1 MSDNSGSR
9 DNQQPAATT
18 VEAYQQATLAIRSGH
33 HRTHE
38 AEHSEALFLT
48 SSYVF
53 ENAELAAKHFNNELQ
68 GNVYSRYTNPTVRAF
83 EERLAAMEGGE
94 QAVATS
100 SGMAASLSVVMALL
114 QSGDHILCSKDVF
127 GSTRVMLNNYI
138 VKFGVEVSYV
148 SLTDLDAWQ
157 QAIQPNTKMLFCETP
172 SNPMSEI
179 ADLEALAALSKKAG
193 ALFVVDNC
201 FCTPVL
207 QKPLE
212 WGADI
217 VVHSATK
224 YLDGQGR
231 CLGGA
236 VVGNSELMEKIVGF
250 LRAAGPTM
258 SPFNAW
264 VFLKGLETLRI
275 RMQAHSANAA
285 ELAAWLND
293 HPKVTKVFYAGLK
306 EHPGHLL
313 AKKQQ
318 TDFGGVLS
326 FEVAGGREQAWRV
339 IDNTRM
345 LSLTA
350 NLGDTKTTIVHPATT
365 THGRLSDEER
375 QQAGIGEN
383 LIRIAVGLEDIVDI
397 KNDLQLGLDLI

>member
-1 MSDNSGSR
+1 MSDSGSK
-9 DNQQPAATT
+9 DNNQPTNVS
-18 VEAYQQATLAIRSGH
+18 VEAYQQATLAIRSGYQ
-33 HRTHE
+33 RSHE
-38 AEHSEALFLT
+38 AEHSEAMFLT

-53 ENAELAAKHFNNELQ
+53 DSAELAAKHFSNELS

-83 EERLAAMEGGE
+83 EERLAVMEGGE

-100 SGMAASLSVVMALL
+100 SGMAATLSVVMSLL

-138 VKFGVEVSYV
+138 VKFGVQVSYV

-172 SNPMSEI
+172 SNPMSEV
-179 ADLEALAALSKKAG
+179 ADLEALAAMSKKAG

-201 FCTPVL
+201 FCTPAL
-207 QKPLE
+207 QRPLQ
-212 WGADI
+212 WGADL

-236 VVGNSELMEKIVGF
+236 VVGNSELIEKIVGF

-285 ELAAWLND
+285 ELASWLNN
-293 HPKVTKVFYAGLK
+293 HPKVTKVFYAGL
-306 EHPGHLL
+306 EDHPGHGL
-313 AKKQQ
+313 AVKQQ
-318 TDFGGVLS
+318 SDFGGVVS
-326 FEVAGGREQAWRV
+326 FAVSGGREQAWTV

-375 QQAGIGEN
+375 QEAGIGQN
-383 LIRIAVGLEDIVDI
+383 LIRIAVGLEDFVDI

>member
-1 MSDNSGSR
+1 MSAQD
-9 DNQQPAATT
+9 DKLQQD
-18 VEAYQQATLAIRSGH
+18 TLAIRGGYQRS
-33 HRTHE
+33 HE
-38 AEHSEALFLT
+38 NEHSEALFLT

-53 ENAELAAKHFNNELQ
+53 ENAEMAAKHFSNELD
-68 GNVYSRYTNPTVRAF
+68 GNVYSRYTNPTVSTF
-83 EERLAAMEGGE
+83 EQRLAAMEGGE
-94 QAVATS
+94 QAVATA
-100 SGMAASLSVVMALL
+100 SGMAATLSVVMALL
-114 QSGDHILCSKDVF
+114 ESGDHIICSQDVF

-138 VKFGVEVSYV
+138 TKFGVEVTYV
-148 SLTDLDAWQ
+148 SLTDLEGWQ
-157 QAIQPNTKMLFCETP
+157 QAVQPNTKMIFCETP
-172 SNPMSEI
+172 SNPMSEV
-179 ADLEALAALSKKAG
+179 ADLEALAAISKQAG

-236 VVGNSELMEKIVGF
+236 VVGSSELMDKVVGF
-250 LRAAGPTM
+250 LRAAGPSM

-285 ELAAWLND
+285 ALAEWLNA
-293 HPKVTKVFYAGLK
+293 HPKVTKVFYAGL
-306 EHPGHLL
+306 EDHPGHQL

-318 TDFGGVLS
+318 SDFGGVVS
-326 FEVAGGREQAWRV
+326 FCIAGGRDEAWRV
-339 IDNTRM
+339 LDSAKLI
-345 LSLTA
+345 SLTA

-365 THGRLSDEER
+365 THGRLSDKDR
-375 QQAGIGEN
+375 QQAGITDN
-383 LIRIAVGLEDIVDI
+383 LIRIAVGLEDIIDI
-397 KNDLQLGLDLI
+397 KNDLKRGLDFI

>member
-1 MSDNSGSR
+1 MSDSGSK
-9 DNQQPAATT
+9 DNNQPTNVS
-18 VEAYQQATLAIRSGH
+18 VEAYQQATLAIRSGYQ
-33 HRTHE
+33 RSHE
-38 AEHSEALFLT
+38 AEHSEAMFLT

-53 ENAELAAKHFNNELQ
+53 DSAELAAKHFSNELS

-83 EERLAAMEGGE
+83 EERLAVMEGGE

-100 SGMAASLSVVMALL
+100 SGMAATLSVVMSLL

-138 VKFGVEVSYV
+138 VKFGVQVSYV

-172 SNPMSEI
+172 SNPMSEV
-179 ADLEALAALSKKAG
+179 ADLEALAAMSKKAG

-207 QKPLE
+207 QRPLQ
-212 WGADI
+212 WGADL

-236 VVGNSELMEKIVGF
+236 VVGNSELIEKIVGF

-285 ELAAWLND
+285 ELASWLNN
-293 HPKVTKVFYAGLK
+293 HPKVTKVFYAGL
-306 EHPGHLL
+306 EDHPGHGL
-313 AKKQQ
+313 AVKQQ
-318 TDFGGVLS
+318 SDFGGVVS
-326 FEVAGGREQAWRV
+326 FAVSGGREQAWTV

-375 QQAGIGEN
+375 QEAGIGQN
-383 LIRIAVGLEDIVDI
+383 LIRIAVGLEDFVDI

>member
-1 MSDNSGSR
+1 
-9 DNQQPAATT
+9 
-18 VEAYQQATLAIRSGH
+18 
-33 HRTHE
+33 
-38 AEHSEALFLT
+38 
-48 SSYVF
+48 
-53 ENAELAAKHFNNELQ
+53 
-68 GNVYSRYTNPTVRAF
+68 
-83 EERLAAMEGGE
+83 
-94 QAVATS
+94 
-100 SGMAASLSVVMALL
+100 MALL
-114 QSGDHILCSKDVF
+114 ESGDHIICSQDVF

-138 VKFGVEVSYV
+138 TKFGVEVTYV

-157 QAIQPNTKMLFCETP
+157 QAVQPNTKMLFCETP
-172 SNPMSEI
+172 SNPMSEV
-179 ADLEALAALSKKAG
+179 ADLEGLSAISKQAG

-236 VVGNSELMEKIVGF
+236 VVGSCQLMDKVVGF
-250 LRAAGPTM
+250 LRAAGPSM

-285 ELAAWLND
+285 ALAEWLNA
-293 HPKVTKVFYAGLK
+293 HPKVTKVFYAGLAN
-306 EHPGHLL
+306 HPGHQL

-318 TDFGGVLS
+318 SDFGGVVS
-326 FEVAGGREQAWRV
+326 FCIDGGRDEAWRV
-339 IDNTRM
+339 LDSATLI
-345 LSLTA
+345 SLTA

-365 THGRLSDEER
+365 THGRLSNEDR
-375 QQAGIGEN
+375 QQAGIADN
-383 LIRIAVGLEDIVDI
+383 LIRVAVGLEDIIDI
-397 KNDLQLGLDLI
+397 KNDLKRGLDLI

>member
-1 MSDNSGSR
+1 MSDSGSKGN
-9 DNQQPAATT
+9 NQPTNLS
-18 VEAYQQATLAIRSGH
+18 VEAYQQATLAIRSGYQ
-33 HRTHE
+33 RSHE
-38 AEHSEALFLT
+38 AEHSEAMFLT

-53 ENAELAAKHFNNELQ
+53 DSAELAAKHFSNELS

-83 EERLAAMEGGE
+83 EERLAVMEGGE

-100 SGMAASLSVVMALL
+100 SGMAATLSVVMSLL

-138 VKFGVEVSYV
+138 VKFGVQVSYV

-172 SNPMSEI
+172 SNPMSEV
-179 ADLEALAALSKKAG
+179 ADLEALAAMSKKAG

-201 FCTPVL
+201 FCTPAL
-207 QKPLE
+207 QRPLQ
-212 WGADI
+212 WGADL

-236 VVGNSELMEKIVGF
+236 VVGNSELIEKIVGF

-285 ELAAWLND
+285 ELASWLNN
-293 HPKVTKVFYAGLK
+293 HPKVTKVFYAGL
-306 EHPGHLL
+306 EDHPGHGL
-313 AKKQQ
+313 AVKQQ
-318 TDFGGVLS
+318 SDFGGVVS
-326 FEVAGGREQAWRV
+326 FAVSGGREQAWTV

-375 QQAGIGEN
+375 QEAGIGQN

>member
-1 MSDNSGSR
+1 MSDSDSN
-9 DNQQPAATT
+9 DNNRPAAES
-18 VEAYQQATLAIRSGH
+18 VAAYQQATLAIRSGYQ
-33 HRTHE
+33 RSHE
-38 AEHSEALFLT
+38 AEHSEAMFLT

-53 ENAELAAKHFNNELQ
+53 DNAELAAKHFSNELQ

-83 EERLAAMEGGE
+83 EERLAAMEGAE

-100 SGMAASLSVVMALL
+100 SGMAATLSVVMSLL
-114 QSGDHILCSKDVF
+114 QSGDHILCSTDVF

-138 VKFGVEVSYV
+138 VKFGVQVSYV

-172 SNPMSEI
+172 SNPMSEV

-201 FCTPVL
+201 FCTPAL
-207 QKPLE
+207 QKPLQ

-236 VVGNSELMEKIVGF
+236 VVGNSELMEKVVGF

-285 ELAAWLND
+285 ELASWLQK
-293 HPKVTKVFYAGLK
+293 HPKVTKVFYAGL
-306 EHPGHLL
+306 EDHPGHSL

-318 TDFGGVLS
+318 SDFGGVVS
-326 FEVAGGREQAWRV
+326 FAVVGGREQAWAV

-397 KNDLQLGLDLI
+397 KNDLQLGLDAI

>member
-9 DNQQPAATT
+9 DNQQPA
-18 VEAYQQATLAIRSGH
+18 VESDYQQATLAIRSGH

-100 SGMAASLSVVMALL
+100 SGMAATLSVVMALL

-138 VKFGVEVSYV
+138 IKFGVEVSYV

-293 HPKVTKVFYAGLK
+293 HPKVTKVFYAGL
-306 EHPGHLL
+306 EDHPGHSL